1 MGESNGYE
9 AMDADL
15 EDYIDCLS
23 GALHDEA
30 KAIVHALNNDR
41 NQAQKARLEARM
53 ATTQINQKIHD
64 IAEARWKMLPI
75 AVQREHDILAMDI
88 SELQWHVKQEKQEL
102 MKAEEKLDYAS
113 TINKRLKA
121 DIDFNKNHSPL
132 VEEKLRLEQA
142 AMTEI
147 KKEQVHQD
155 EVLLHSR
162 AQLKVEEEKF
172 ERRTSKIN
180 ANKQKYKNELEAKQ
194 FEAARM
200 EDKIDE
206 TRQKIVEQEAQIADL
221 KAESIDLQKREK
233 QGIINIESLKADIK
247 TVDADTIAAQQERE
261 ALRVEKE
268 QRHTEYESRLEQLK
282 KEHRDLVFKLADQT
296 KSRDDLRLE
305 NEDSKRRQ
313 AQARANI
320 AKLEKENTRL
330 TSERESAEKEH
341 NQLVRKIRKLEKEN
355 QDFHATCQK
364 KERQSKQ
371 LEDNLQ
377 MAVDQTRN
385 EIEEE
390 GKSKNI
396 HEQRLRDDTALLQ
409 HQTEVYNTTTR
420 DMEQHIADLTAQLN
434 KAQTEYNELQN
445 EQLVVTAEY
454 EQIAK
459 KLADRTEENRVTCE
473 KLNKVLNGLSSENKE
488 KKAEN
493 DTLERKLSSMMKHQS
508 ELEMRTRDLICQQ
521 KILSEKTVKVDAEIV
536 EVTDQLKLVENDHQ
550 IQSDANVT
558 QVARLDETQLIHQRR
573 KAHFETLID
582 ERKDQLNEARE
593 ALRNEVELNAEL
605 AKRYKV
611 LQAQQ
616 LKVKANLSGFYETR
630 VFLEETKVWMDR
642 IITMES
648 KYYDTTKDY
657 FEKRDQVYQS
667 QFKSLHDEA
676 KRHIAHVVGIEQ
688 MLTDGSYDM
697 GEFLLDIDQGQREI
711 QKRRFESMTKPV
723 NAATT
728 TADSLPNI

>member
-1 MGESNGYE
+1 MGDSRTKTRNDGKPRQGQILPSWRKKILDLHLNG
-9 AMDADL
+9 
-15 EDYIDCLS
+15 
-23 GALHDEA
+23 
-30 KAIVHALNNDR
+30 KVPKR
-41 NQAQKARLEARM
+41 
-53 ATTQINQKIHD
+53 
-64 IAEARWKMLPI
+64 
-75 AVQREHDILAMDI
+75 
-88 SELQWHVKQEKQEL
+88 
-102 MKAEEKLDYAS
+102 S
-113 TINKRLKA
+113 TINWCA
-121 DIDFNKNHSPL
+121 
-132 VEEKLRLEQA
+132 
-142 AMTEI
+142 
-147 KKEQVHQD
+147 
-155 EVLLHSR
+155 
-162 AQLKVEEEKF
+162 
-172 ERRTSKIN
+172 
-180 ANKQKYKNELEAKQ
+180 KYVN
-194 FEAARM
+194 
-200 EDKIDE
+200 
-206 TRQKIVEQEAQIADL
+206 
-221 KAESIDLQKREK
+221 
-233 QGIINIESLKADIK
+233 
-247 TVDADTIAAQQERE
+247 
-261 ALRVEKE
+261 
-268 QRHTEYESRLEQLK
+268 
-282 KEHRDLVFKLADQT
+282 
-296 KSRDDLRLE
+296 
-305 NEDSKRRQ
+305 SKRR
-313 AQARANI
+313 I
-320 AKLEKENTRL
+320 K
-330 TSERESAEKEH
+330 TSMRRVK
-341 NQLVRKIRKLEKEN
+341 
-355 QDFHATCQK
+355 K

-390 GKSKNI
+390 VKSKNI

-434 KAQTEYNELQN
+434 KAQTEYNQLQD

-473 KLNKVLNGLSSENKE
+473 KLNKILNGLSSENKE

-573 KAHFETLID
+573 KAYFETLID

-688 MLTDGSYDM
+688 MLTDGSDDM
-697 GEFLLDIDQGQREI
+697 GDFLLDIDQGQREI

>member
-180 ANKQKYKNELEAKQ
+180 ANKQKYEDKLDRVTKTLNEIKNELEAKQ

-282 KEHRDLVFKLADQT
+282 KEHRDLVLNGKVPKRSTINWCAKNVNSKRRIKTSMRRVKKRNDRASSWRTTFKWLWIKRAT
-296 KSRDDLRLE
+296 KSR
-305 NEDSKRRQ
+305 KRSNQR
-313 AQARANI
+313 I
-320 AKLEKENTRL
+320 Y
-330 TSERESAEKEH
+330 TS
-341 NQLVRKIRKLEKEN
+341 
-355 QDFHATCQK
+355 
-364 KERQSKQ
+364 
-371 LEDNLQ
+371 
-377 MAVDQTRN
+377 
-385 EIEEE
+385 
-390 GKSKNI
+390 
-396 HEQRLRDDTALLQ
+396 
-409 HQTEVYNTTTR
+409 
-420 DMEQHIADLTAQLN
+420 
-434 KAQTEYNELQN
+434 
-445 EQLVVTAEY
+445 
-454 EQIAK
+454 
-459 KLADRTEENRVTCE
+459 
-473 KLNKVLNGLSSENKE
+473 
-488 KKAEN
+488 
-493 DTLERKLSSMMKHQS
+493 
-508 ELEMRTRDLICQQ
+508 
-521 KILSEKTVKVDAEIV
+521 
-536 EVTDQLKLVENDHQ
+536 
-550 IQSDANVT
+550 NV
-558 QVARLDETQLIHQRR
+558 
-573 KAHFETLID
+573 
-582 ERKDQLNEARE
+582 
-593 ALRNEVELNAEL
+593 
-605 AKRYKV
+605 
-611 LQAQQ
+611 
-616 LKVKANLSGFYETR
+616 YETIR
-630 VFLEETKVWMDR
+630 L
-642 IITMES
+642 
-648 KYYDTTKDY
+648 YYSIKQKCTTP
-657 FEKRDQVYQS
+657 
-667 QFKSLHDEA
+667 
-676 KRHIAHVVGIEQ
+676 RHGIW
-688 MLTDGSYDM
+688 SN
-697 GEFLLDIDQGQREI
+697 I
-711 QKRRFESMTKPV
+711 
-723 NAATT
+723 
-728 TADSLPNI
+728 LPI

>member
-9 AMDADL
+9 AMDANL

-41 NQAQKARLEARM
+41 NQAQKERLEARM

-180 ANKQKYKNELEAKQ
+180 ANKQKYEDKLDRVTKTLNEIKNELEAKQ

-221 KAESIDLQKREK
+221 KAESIDLQK
-233 QGIINIESLKADIK
+233 
-247 TVDADTIAAQQERE
+247 RE

-341 NQLVRKIRKLEKEN
+341 NQLVRKIRKLE
-355 QDFHATCQK
+355 
-364 KERQSKQ
+364 
-371 LEDNLQ
+371 
-377 MAVDQTRN
+377 
-385 EIEEE
+385 
-390 GKSKNI
+390 
-396 HEQRLRDDTALLQ
+396 
-409 HQTEVYNTTTR
+409 
-420 DMEQHIADLTAQLN
+420 
-434 KAQTEYNELQN
+434 
-445 EQLVVTAEY
+445 
-454 EQIAK
+454 
-459 KLADRTEENRVTCE
+459 
-473 KLNKVLNGLSSENKE
+473 
-488 KKAEN
+488 
-493 DTLERKLSSMMKHQS
+493 
-508 ELEMRTRDLICQQ
+508 
-521 KILSEKTVKVDAEIV
+521 
-536 EVTDQLKLVENDHQ
+536 
-550 IQSDANVT
+550 
-558 QVARLDETQLIHQRR
+558 
-573 KAHFETLID
+573 
-582 ERKDQLNEARE
+582 
-593 ALRNEVELNAEL
+593 
-605 AKRYKV
+605 
-611 LQAQQ
+611 
-616 LKVKANLSGFYETR
+616 
-630 VFLEETKVWMDR
+630 
-642 IITMES
+642 
-648 KYYDTTKDY
+648 
-657 FEKRDQVYQS
+657 
-667 QFKSLHDEA
+667 
-676 KRHIAHVVGIEQ
+676 
-688 MLTDGSYDM
+688 
-697 GEFLLDIDQGQREI
+697 
-711 QKRRFESMTKPV
+711 
-723 NAATT
+723 
-728 TADSLPNI
+728 

>member
-9 AMDADL
+9 AMDANL

-172 ERRTSKIN
+172 KRRTSKIN
-180 ANKQKYKNELEAKQ
+180 ANKQKYEDKLDRVTKTLNEIKNELEAKQ

-390 GKSKNI
+390 VKSKNI

-434 KAQTEYNELQN
+434 KAQTEYNQLQD

-459 KLADRTEENRVTCE
+459 KVA
-473 KLNKVLNGLSSENKE
+473 
-488 KKAEN
+488 
-493 DTLERKLSSMMKHQS
+493 
-508 ELEMRTRDLICQQ
+508 
-521 KILSEKTVKVDAEIV
+521 
-536 EVTDQLKLVENDHQ
+536 DQLKLVENDHQ

-657 FEKRDQVYQS
+657 FEKRDQVYQ
-667 QFKSLHDEA
+667 
-676 KRHIAHVVGIEQ
+676 
-688 MLTDGSYDM
+688 
-697 GEFLLDIDQGQREI
+697 
-711 QKRRFESMTKPV
+711 
-723 NAATT
+723 
-728 TADSLPNI
+728 

>member
-53 ATTQINQKIHD
+53 ATTQINQKI
-64 IAEARWKMLPI
+64 
-75 AVQREHDILAMDI
+75 HDILAMDI

-180 ANKQKYKNELEAKQ
+180 ANKQKYEDKLDRVTKTLNEIKNELEAKQ

-313 AQARANI
+313 AQAGANI

-341 NQLVRKIRKLEKEN
+341 NQLVRKKRKLEKEN

-390 GKSKNI
+390 VKSKNI

-409 HQTEVYNTTTR
+409 HQTE
-420 DMEQHIADLTAQLN
+420 
-434 KAQTEYNELQN
+434 EYNQLQD

-642 IITMES
+642 IITMEG

-688 MLTDGSYDM
+688 MLTDGSDDM

-728 TADSLPNI
+728 TTAESLPN

>member
-1 MGESNGYE
+1 MVV
-9 AMDADL
+9 
-15 EDYIDCLS
+15 YIF
-23 GALHDEA
+23 
-30 KAIVHALNNDR
+30 
-41 NQAQKARLEARM
+41 ARL
-53 ATTQINQKIHD
+53 
-64 IAEARWKMLPI
+64 
-75 AVQREHDILAMDI
+75 
-88 SELQWHVKQEKQEL
+88 
-102 MKAEEKLDYAS
+102 Y
-113 TINKRLKA
+113 RLIFKV
-121 DIDFNKNHSPL
+121 FSPFT
-132 VEEKLRLEQA
+132 V
-142 AMTEI
+142 
-147 KKEQVHQD
+147 
-155 EVLLHSR
+155 
-162 AQLKVEEEKF
+162 
-172 ERRTSKIN
+172 
-180 ANKQKYKNELEAKQ
+180 KQ
-194 FEAARM
+194 FEASRM

-206 TRQKIVEQEAQIADL
+206 TRQKIVEQEAQITDL
-221 KAESIDLQKREK
+221 KAEAIDLQKREK

-282 KEHRDLVFKLADQT
+282 EEHRDLVDKLADQT

-313 AQARANI
+313 TQARANI
-320 AKLEKENTRL
+320 AKLEKENARL
-330 TSERESAEKEH
+330 TSEREGAEKEH

-355 QDFHATCQK
+355 QDFNATCQK

-390 GKSKNI
+390 VKSKNI
-396 HEQRLRDDTALLQ
+396 HEQRLRDDTKLLQ

-434 KAQTEYNELQN
+434 EAQTEYNRLQN
-445 EQLVVTAEY
+445 EKLEVTAEY

-459 KLADRTEENRVTCE
+459 KLADRTEENQITCD
-473 KLNKVLNGLSSENKE
+473 KLNNTLKELTSENKE

-493 DTLERKLSSMMKHQS
+493 DMLERKLSSMMKHQG

-521 KILSEKTVKVDAEIV
+521 KILSEKTVKVEAEIV
-536 EVTDQLKLVENDHQ
+536 DVTDQLKLVENDHQ

-558 QVARLDETQLIHQRR
+558 QVARLEETQLIHQRR
-573 KAHFETLID
+573 KAHFEALID

-593 ALRNEVELNAEL
+593 ALRREVELNAEL

-657 FEKRDQVYQS
+657 FEKRDQVYQ
-667 QFKSLHDEA
+667 
-676 KRHIAHVVGIEQ
+676 
-688 MLTDGSYDM
+688 
-697 GEFLLDIDQGQREI
+697 
-711 QKRRFESMTKPV
+711 
-723 NAATT
+723 
-728 TADSLPNI
+728 

>member
-1 MGESNGYE
+1 
-9 AMDADL
+9 
-15 EDYIDCLS
+15 
-23 GALHDEA
+23 
-30 KAIVHALNNDR
+30 
-41 NQAQKARLEARM
+41 
-53 ATTQINQKIHD
+53 
-64 IAEARWKMLPI
+64 
-75 AVQREHDILAMDI
+75 
-88 SELQWHVKQEKQEL
+88 
-102 MKAEEKLDYAS
+102 
-113 TINKRLKA
+113 
-121 DIDFNKNHSPL
+121 
-132 VEEKLRLEQA
+132 
-142 AMTEI
+142 
-147 KKEQVHQD
+147 
-155 EVLLHSR
+155 
-162 AQLKVEEEKF
+162 
-172 ERRTSKIN
+172 
-180 ANKQKYKNELEAKQ
+180 
-194 FEAARM
+194 M

-206 TRQKIVEQEAQIADL
+206 TRQKIVEQEAQITDL
-221 KAESIDLQKREK
+221 KAEAIDLQKREK

-282 KEHRDLVFKLADQT
+282 EEHRDLVDKLADQT

-313 AQARANI
+313 TQARANI
-320 AKLEKENTRL
+320 AKLEKENARL
-330 TSERESAEKEH
+330 TSEREGAEKEH

-355 QDFHATCQK
+355 QDFNATCQK

-390 GKSKNI
+390 VKSKNI
-396 HEQRLRDDTALLQ
+396 HEQRLRDDTKLLQ

-434 KAQTEYNELQN
+434 EAQTEYNRLQN
-445 EQLVVTAEY
+445 EKLEVTAEY

-459 KLADRTEENRVTCE
+459 KLADRTEENQITCD
-473 KLNKVLNGLSSENKE
+473 KLNNTLKELTSENKE

-493 DTLERKLSSMMKHQS
+493 DMLERKLSSMMKHQG

-521 KILSEKTVKVDAEIV
+521 KILSEKTVKVEAEIV
-536 EVTDQLKLVENDHQ
+536 DVTDQLKLVENDHQ

-558 QVARLDETQLIHQRR
+558 QVARLEETQLIHQRR
-573 KAHFETLID
+573 KAHFEALID

-593 ALRNEVELNAEL
+593 ALRREVELNAEL

-657 FEKRDQVYQS
+657 FEKRDQVYQW
-667 QFKSLHDEA
+667 
-676 KRHIAHVVGIEQ
+676 V
-688 MLTDGSYDM
+688 
-697 GEFLLDIDQGQREI
+697 LLLLL
-711 QKRRFESMTKPV
+711 SSNLSV
-723 NAATT
+723 
-728 TADSLPNI
+728 

>member
-1 MGESNGYE
+1 
-9 AMDADL
+9 
-15 EDYIDCLS
+15 
-23 GALHDEA
+23 
-30 KAIVHALNNDR
+30 
-41 NQAQKARLEARM
+41 
-53 ATTQINQKIHD
+53 
-64 IAEARWKMLPI
+64 
-75 AVQREHDILAMDI
+75 
-88 SELQWHVKQEKQEL
+88 
-102 MKAEEKLDYAS
+102 
-113 TINKRLKA
+113 
-121 DIDFNKNHSPL
+121 
-132 VEEKLRLEQA
+132 
-142 AMTEI
+142 
-147 KKEQVHQD
+147 
-155 EVLLHSR
+155 
-162 AQLKVEEEKF
+162 
-172 ERRTSKIN
+172 
-180 ANKQKYKNELEAKQ
+180 
-194 FEAARM
+194 M

-206 TRQKIVEQEAQIADL
+206 TRQKIVEQEAQITDL
-221 KAESIDLQKREK
+221 KAEAIDLQKREK

-282 KEHRDLVFKLADQT
+282 EEHRDLVDKLADQT

-313 AQARANI
+313 TQARANI
-320 AKLEKENTRL
+320 AKLEKENARL
-330 TSERESAEKEH
+330 TSEREGAEKEH

-355 QDFHATCQK
+355 QDFNATCQK

-390 GKSKNI
+390 VKSKNI
-396 HEQRLRDDTALLQ
+396 HEQRLRDDTKLLQ

-434 KAQTEYNELQN
+434 EAQTEYNRLQN
-445 EQLVVTAEY
+445 EKLEVTAEY

-459 KLADRTEENRVTCE
+459 KLADRTEENQITCD
-473 KLNKVLNGLSSENKE
+473 KLNNTLRELTSENKE

-493 DTLERKLSSMMKHQS
+493 DMLERKLSSMMKHQG

-521 KILSEKTVKVDAEIV
+521 KILSEKTVKVEAEIV
-536 EVTDQLKLVENDHQ
+536 DVTDQLKLVENDHQ

-558 QVARLDETQLIHQRR
+558 QVARLEETQLIHQRR

-593 ALRNEVELNAEL
+593 ALRREVELNAEL

-657 FEKRDQVYQS
+657 FEKRDQVYQW
-667 QFKSLHDEA
+667 
-676 KRHIAHVVGIEQ
+676 V
-688 MLTDGSYDM
+688 
-697 GEFLLDIDQGQREI
+697 LLLLL
-711 QKRRFESMTKPV
+711 SSNLSV
-723 NAATT
+723 
-728 TADSLPNI
+728 